1 MSNVKKLFNFKTTPI
16 WFMRQAGRY
25 MYEYN
30 EIKKKFS
37 NFITMC
43 KNERAV
49 TEITLLPVRKFNFDA
64 AIIFSD
70 ILIILDCLDIK
81 VDFIKNKGPEVQNKD
96 IKEIFKK
103 ENNQIKYDRLMP
115 VYQSLKKVKKEVKI
129 LNKPLIGFAG
139 APWTIAAYLIEGN
152 LTKDLMVAR
161 RTAYEKKN
169 LMNNI
174 ISILTDI
181 IIEHLKR
188 QIESGADIIQIFD
201 THSNVLDYSSKQK
214 LSLEPIKKIC
224 KTIKKDYPN
233 TPISFFSK
241 DINYDLKDLYNYI
254 DILSFSS
261 GVRMK
266 DYLNN
271 LPKNLIFQ
279 GNLDPVKLL
288 VGGTAMKE
296 SVLKILR
303 DMEGKDF
310 IFNLG
315 HGILPQTPRKNVEE
329 CIRLVR
335 NFIS

>member
-1 MSNVKKLFNFKTTPI
+1 MSNIKKQFNFNSTPI

-30 EIKKKFS
+30 EIKKEFKS
-37 NFITMC
+37 FIEMC
-43 KNERAV
+43 KNVDAV

-70 ILIILDCLDIK
+70 ILIILDCLNIK
-81 VDFIKNKGPEVQNKD
+81 VDFIKNKGPVVQNKN
-96 IKEIFKK
+96 IHRIFKQEIIKK
-103 ENNQIKYDRLMP
+103 EYNKLNP
-115 VYQSLKKVKKEVKI
+115 VYESLKRVKEELKR
-129 LNKPLIGFAG
+129 LNKPLLGFAG
-139 APWTIAAYLIEGN
+139 APWTVAAYLIEGN
-152 LTKDLMVAR
+152 LTKDLTVAR
-161 RTAYEKKN
+161 KTAYENKD
-169 LMNNI
+169 LMNDI
-174 ISILTDI
+174 IKILSEI

-188 QIESGADIIQIFD
+188 QIENGADIIQVFD
-201 THSNVLDYSSKQK
+201 THSNILDHDSKQK
-214 LSLEPIKKIC
+214 LSIEPIKKIC
-224 KTIKKDYPN
+224 KSIKKVYPDI
-233 TPISFFSK
+233 PISFFSK
-241 DINYDLKDLYNYI
+241 DINYDLKGLYEYI

-266 DYLNN
+266 DYLKI
-271 LPKNLIFQ
+271 LPKKLIFQ
-279 GNLDPVKLL
+279 GNLDPIKLL

-329 CIRLVR
+329 CISLVKGFT
-335 NFIS
+335 N